1 MKYDK
6 ESRSDLANLDNFV
19 DAIAKHDWQ
28 WGDGDYDEMQYCTS
42 QERMFSSLADE
53 LPTHRAA
60 LDKQIAANAE
70 LKAQI
75 GRELRSCHWAAMVID
90 AASGDLDEDCL

>member
-6 ESRSDLANLDNFV
+6 ESRADLTNLDNFV

-28 WGDGDYDEMQYCTS
+28 WDDGDFEYDRWQQS
-42 QERMFSSLADE
+42 QVKMFSSLANE
-53 LPTHRAA
+53 FPAHRVA
-60 LDKQIAANAE
+60 LDKQLAANAE

-75 GRELRSCHWAAMVID
+75 GRELRAW
-90 AASGDLDEDCL
+90 LDRTKNN